1 MAALVLEGIS
11 QQESVRRRAFVQCA
25 IRLNQSEGLEPT
37 ERLLALTERYISGE
51 ISFEECSSAI
61 RGWRNSVAA

>member
-1 MAALVLEGIS
+1 MATLVLEGIS
-11 QQESVRRRAFVQCA
+11 QEERARRRASVQRA

-51 ISFEECSSAI
+51 ITFEECSSAI
-61 RGWRNSVAA
+61 RGWREMVAA

>member
-1 MAALVLEGIS
+1 
-11 QQESVRRRAFVQCA
+11 VQRA

-51 ISFEECSSAI
+51 ITFEECSSAI
-61 RGWRNSVAA
+61 RGWRETIAV